1 MTEPMK
7 YGQTE
12 FEVHLPPE
20 LIAAEL
26 EPNQVD
32 LPQRT
37 TAEHIRW
44 ALDHPIDSAPLKE
57 LVKAGDKVCVIIS
70 DVTRRWQ
77 APDTYL
83 PILIGELEAAGVR
96 DEDILILSATGTHRR
111 QTEEEHIGLVTKP
124 VYDRIR
130 VEDHVC
136 TDQDN
141 LAYVG
146 TTSRGTPVWLD
157 KRALACDKIILTG
170 GVVYHFMAG
179 FGGGRKSILPRIRG
193 RGTIKRDHHPA
204 LDPGFGGGRKSI
216 LPGIAGR
223 ETIMKNHNLA
233 LNPGIG
239 SGSNPAVRS
248 ANMNAANPVHADMME
263 ACSMVRPTFLLNV
276 VVNDEQEIIAA
287 FAGNW
292 VTAHRA
298 ACDLVDRMYGVPVKE
313 KTPLVIASAGGY
325 PKDLN
330 FYQTIKTLS
339 NALEVVADGG
349 TLILVTKSEEGFG
362 SEDTQRQIAGFA
374 TMEEREKDLREN
386 FSIGAF
392 IGYLFAESAEK
403 YHMIAVTDMAQEDF
417 GTARIHVVKTLDEAL
432 ELSRRLNGGRDLR
445 ATLLPH
451 GANTLPKFQ
460 S

>member
-1 MTEPMK
+1 MAEAMK
-7 YGQTE
+7 CGEQE

-26 EPNQVD
+26 EPNQLD
-32 LPQRT
+32 LPRRT
-37 TAEHIRW
+37 PAEHIRW

-57 LVKAGDKVCVIIS
+57 LVKPGEKVCLVIS

-77 APDTYL
+77 SPETYL
-83 PILIGELEAAGVR
+83 PILVAELESAGIR
-96 DEDILILSATGTHRR
+96 DEDMLIISATGTHRR
-111 QTEEEHIGLVTKP
+111 QTPEEHKGLVTEA
-124 VYDRIR
+124 VYDRIQ
-130 VEDHVC
+130 VVDHQC
-136 TDQDN
+136 TDEEN

-146 TTSRGTPVWLD
+146 TTTRGTPVWLD

-179 FGGGRKSILPRIRG
+179 FGGGRKSV
-193 RGTIKRDHHPA
+193 
-204 LDPGFGGGRKSI
+204 

-233 LNPGIG
+233 LNPGLG
-239 SGSNPAVRS
+239 NGSNPDVRS
-248 ANMNAANPVHADMME
+248 ANMNATNPVHADMME
-263 ACSMVRPTFLLNV
+263 ACSMVNPTFLVNV

-292 VTAHRA
+292 VTAHQA
-298 ACDLVDRMYGVPVKE
+298 ACDLVDRMYGVPARE
-313 KTPLVIASAGGY
+313 KTPQVIASAGGF

-330 FYQTIKTLS
+330 FYQTIKTLC
-339 NALEVVADGG
+339 NALEVVEDGG
-349 TLILVTKSEEGFG
+349 TIILVTRSNEGFG
-362 SEDTQRQIAGFA
+362 SADTEKQIAGYA
-374 TMEEREKDLREN
+374 TMLDREKALRED

-403 YHMIAVTDMAQEDF
+403 YHLIAVTGMEQSDF
-417 GTARIHVVKTLDEAL
+417 GTANIHVVKTLDEAL
-432 ELSRRLNGGRDLR
+432 ELSRKLNGGKDLR
-445 ATLLPH
+445 TTLMPH

-460 S
+460 

>member
-1 MTEPMK
+1 MEAMK
-7 YGQTE
+7 FGKE
-12 FEVHLPPE
+12 AFPVHLPAD

-26 EPNQVD
+26 EPNPVE
-32 LPQRT
+32 LPRRT

-44 ALDHPIDSAPLKE
+44 ALDHPIDSAPLKA
-57 LVKAGDKVCVIIS
+57 LVKGGDKVCLIIS
-70 DVTRRWQ
+70 DITRSWQ

-83 PILIGELEAAGVR
+83 PILIAELESAGVR

-111 QTEEEHIGLVTKP
+111 QTEEEHIALVTRP

-130 VEDHVC
+130 VIDHVC
-136 TDQDN
+136 TEQDD

-146 TTSRGTPVWLD
+146 TTSYGTPVWLD
-157 KRALACDKIILTG
+157 KRALACDKVILTG

-179 FGGGRKSILPRIRG
+179 FGGGRKSILP
-193 RGTIKRDHHPA
+193 
-204 LDPGFGGGRKSI
+204 
-216 LPGIAGR
+216 GISGR

-233 LNPGIG
+233 LNPGFG
-239 SGSNPAVRS
+239 SGSNPNVRS
-248 ANMNAANPVHADMME
+248 ANMNASNPVHADMME
-263 ACSMVRPTFLLNV
+263 ACSMVNPAFLLNV

-298 ACDLVDRMYGVPVKE
+298 ACDLIDEMYGVPVKE

-349 TLILVTKSEEGFG
+349 TIILVTKSEEGFG
-362 SEDTQRQIAGFA
+362 SEDTQRQIAGLS
-374 TMEEREKDLREN
+374 TMADREKDLREN

-403 YHMIAVTDMAQEDF
+403 YRMIAVTDMAQEDF

-432 ELSRRLNGGRDLR
+432 ELSRKLNGGRDLR

-451 GANTLPKFQ
+451 GANTLPKLQ
-460 S
+460 

>member
-1 MTEPMK
+1 MAEAMK
-7 YGQTE
+7 CGQE
-12 FEVHLPPE
+12 SFEVHLPPA

-32 LPQRT
+32 LPRRT
-37 TAEHIRW
+37 AAEHIRW
-44 ALDHPIDSAPLKE
+44 ALDHPIDSAPLKS
-57 LVKAGDKVCVIIS
+57 LVKSGDRVCLVIS

-83 PILIGELEAAGVR
+83 PILVAELEAAGVR
-96 DEDILILSATGTHRR
+96 DEDILILSATGTHRQ
-111 QTEEEHIGLVTKP
+111 QTEEEKIGLVTKA
-124 VYDRIR
+124 VYDRIQ
-130 VEDHVC
+130 VVDHVC
-136 TDQDN
+136 TDQES

-146 TTSRGTPVWLD
+146 TTSYGTPVWLD
-157 KRALACDKIILTG
+157 KRALACDKVILTG

-179 FGGGRKSILPRIRG
+179 FGGGRKSV
-193 RGTIKRDHHPA
+193 
-204 LDPGFGGGRKSI
+204 

-239 SGSNPAVRS
+239 SGSNPHVRS
-248 ANMNAANPVHADMME
+248 ANMCADNPVHADMME
-263 ACSMVRPTFLLNV
+263 ACSMVNPAFLLNV
-276 VVNDEQEIIAA
+276 VVNDQQEIIAA

-298 ACDLVDRMYGVPVKE
+298 ACGLVDRMYGVPVKE

-330 FYQTIKTLS
+330 FYQTIKTLC
-339 NALEVVADGG
+339 NAREVVEDGG
-349 TLILVTKSEEGFG
+349 TIILVTKSEEGYG
-362 SEDTQRQIAGFA
+362 SADTEKQIAGYP
-374 TMEEREKDLREN
+374 TMVEREKALRAD

-392 IGYLFAESAEK
+392 IGYLFAECAETH
-403 YHMIAVTDMAQEDF
+403 HMIAVTSMDQKDF
-417 GTARIHVVKTLDEAL
+417 GTAKIHVVRTLDEAL
-432 ELSRRLNGGRDLR
+432 ELSRQLNGGKDLR

-451 GANTLPKFQ
+451 GANTLPKFM
-460 S
+460 

>member
-1 MTEPMK
+1 MAEAMK
-7 YGQTE
+7 YGQEE

-26 EPNQVD
+26 EPNRID

-37 TAEHIRW
+37 PAEHIRW

-57 LVKAGDKVCVIIS
+57 LVRAGEKVCIVIS

-77 APDTYL
+77 SPETYL
-83 PILIGELEAAGVR
+83 PILVAELESAGIR

-111 QTEEEHIGLVTKP
+111 QTREEQIGLVTQA
-124 VYDRIR
+124 VYDRVR
-130 VEDHVC
+130 VEDHQC
-136 TDQDN
+136 TEEEN

-157 KRALACDKIILTG
+157 KRALECDHILLTG
-170 GVVYHFMAG
+170 GVVFHFMAG
-179 FGGGRKSILPRIRG
+179 Y
-193 RGTIKRDHHPA
+193 
-204 LDPGFGGGRKSI
+204 GGGRKSI
-216 LPGIAGR
+216 LPGISGR

-233 LNPGIG
+233 LNPGLG
-239 SGSNPAVRS
+239 SGSNPNVRS
-248 ANMNAANPVHADMME
+248 ANMNDTNPVHADMME
-263 ACSMVRPTFLLNV
+263 ACSMVNPTFLLNV

-403 YHMIAVTDMAQEDF
+403 YHVIAVTGMAQEDF

-460 S
+460 E